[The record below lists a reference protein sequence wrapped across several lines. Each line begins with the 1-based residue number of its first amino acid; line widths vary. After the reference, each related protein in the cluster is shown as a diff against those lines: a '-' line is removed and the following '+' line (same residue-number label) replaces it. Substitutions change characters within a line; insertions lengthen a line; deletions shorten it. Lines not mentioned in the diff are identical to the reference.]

1 MKKKTI
7 LPVTR
12 GELRAITIT
21 SFVICFSVILPPH
34 LARILEPVP
43 APQIEITELQ
53 IDNFTSGST
62 TADYPAP
69 SGDPTETYN
78 TYGNSKN
85 RILPGGVQSS
95 SETTGRYPARSFND
109 KINNKHGIISTRRPC
124 STFDPNSIPGDS
136 LQAWGVSSYTV
147 RNMLKYRT
155 SGGRYRKPEDLQRVY
170 GMDSITYRLIVGC
183 IKIEN
188 EIVRSVFVNTA
199 DTSQWMALPGV
210 GSVLSRRIVK
220 FRNML
225 GGFYS
230 IDQVADTYGLPSETF
245 ETIRRYLRIHAEPT
259 TLNLTTATAVQLAT
273 HPYISKKQAQVIIN
287 YFDQHGRPE
296 SLDDLDNLYIADSL
310 WLARISPYLTID
322 TAIIN

>member
-34 LARILEPVP
+34 LARILQPIP

-85 RILPGGVQSS
+85 RILPGGVQSR

-124 STFDPNSIPGDS
+124 NTFDPNSIPGDS
-136 LQAWGVSSYTV
+136 LEAWGVSSFTV
-147 RNMLKYRT
+147 RNILKYRT

-170 GMDSITYRLIVGC
+170 GMDSITYRLILGC

-188 EIVRSVFVNTA
+188 EIVQSVFVNTA
-199 DTSQWMALPGV
+199 DTSQWMSLPGI
-210 GSVLSRRIVK
+210 GPVLSRRIVR
-220 FRNML
+220 FRDML
-225 GGFYS
+225 GGFYTV
-230 IDQVADTYGLPSETF
+230 DQVADTYGLPVETF
-245 ETIRRYLRIHAEPT
+245 ESIRGHLRMRSVPKA
-259 TLNLTTATAVQLAT
+259 LNLITATEAQLAA
-273 HPYISKKQAQVIIN
+273 HPYISLKQARVMIN
-287 YFDQHGRPE
+287 YFNQHGRPQ

-310 WLARISPYLTID
+310 WLARISPYLTLD